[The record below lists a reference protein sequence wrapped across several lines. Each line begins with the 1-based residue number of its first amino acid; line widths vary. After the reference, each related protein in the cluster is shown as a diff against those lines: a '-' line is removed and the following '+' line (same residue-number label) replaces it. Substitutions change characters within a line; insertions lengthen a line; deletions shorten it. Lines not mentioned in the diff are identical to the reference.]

1 MKELQLPAA
10 GLQPALGGMHEIRRL
25 DDGACAL
32 IEEMSRMLHRLRVRV
47 ESAADF
53 RSVAPGRLSVRT
65 IEMVRPPA
73 EYYGLKPPLPS

>member
-32 IEEMSRMLHRLRVRV
+32 IEEMSRIT
-47 ESAADF
+47 D
-53 RSVAPGRLSVRT
+53 
-65 IEMVRPPA
+65 
-73 EYYGLKPPLPS
+73 

>member
-32 IEEMSRMLHRLRVRV
+32 IAEMSRMLHRLRVRV